1 MINTFVND
9 PVYQELLAAA
19 ARRDLTAAEQ
29 ARLDAWF
36 ERHPEGR
43 ADWELERQ
51 LTRSLRRL
59 PAVPVSTNFT
69 AQVLR
74 QVERAAAR
82 RPAPAPRGTG
92 WLRHLGHGW
101 QIAAA
106 CAALALVAAIQ
117 VRQSHQQA
125 ELVRSLAAVPVT
137 GLADVDLWR
146 NFDPIN
152 ALPDGPLPSVDQ
164 LAEALK

>member
-1 MINTFVND
+1 MIKTFVND
-9 PVYQELLAAA
+9 PVELLAAA
-19 ARRDLTAAEQ
+19 ARRELTAAEQ
-29 ARLDAWF
+29 ARLDAWLN
-36 ERHPEGR
+36 EHPEAR
-43 ADWELERQ
+43 ADWELEQR

-59 PAVPVSTNFT
+59 PAVPISSNFT
-69 AQVLR
+69 SQVMR
-74 QVERAAAR
+74 QVERAATR
-82 RPAPAPRGTG
+82 RTAPASRWAG

-117 VRQSHQQA
+117 VRQSHQRA
-125 ELVRSLAAVPVT
+125 EFVRSLAAVPVA
-137 GLADVDLWR
+137 GLADVDTWR
-146 NFDPIN
+146 NFDSIN